1 MTSFTFYF
9 FKDFFFLLCLS
20 ATDSQLHRVT
30 PLSPGLP
37 LKIRGQLSPHYLIL
51 RQSPRIP
58 AARIIPRAIRRGG
71 MEPGAFF

>member
-20 ATDSQLHRVT
+20 ATDSQLHRVA

-58 AARIIPRAIRRGG
+58 AARIIPRPIQRGG